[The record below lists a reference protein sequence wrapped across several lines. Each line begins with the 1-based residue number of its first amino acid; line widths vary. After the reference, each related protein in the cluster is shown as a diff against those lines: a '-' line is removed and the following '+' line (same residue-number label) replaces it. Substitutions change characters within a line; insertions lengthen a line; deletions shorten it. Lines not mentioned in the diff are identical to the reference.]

1 MAFLP
6 LITAGLSIAGGVIG
20 KRNADAEAKT
30 IRALGKVEA
39 EDRRRQTRRLLASQ
53 KVAFA
58 KAGVA
63 TNQGTPLD
71 VMGDTVAEEEL
82 AALRIRFGRKS
93 QSEAIKRQG
102 DLALFQ
108 GIVSGAGTILGS
120 LDPSVFS
127 SKPKAGPSKAAVN
140 GAMTFDSRADMAN
153 RFDVQP
159 FGRLGR

>member
-6 LITAGLSIAGGVIG
+6 LVTAGLSIAGGVIG
-20 KRNADAEAKT
+20 KQNADADAAVL
-30 IRALGKVEA
+30 RSLGKAEA
-39 EDRRRQTRRLLASQ
+39 GDRRRQTRRLLASQ

-63 TNQGTPLD
+63 TNVGTPLD

-93 QSEAIKRQG
+93 ESNSLKRAG

-108 GIVSGAGTILGS
+108 GIASGAGTVLGS
-120 LDPSVFS
+120 IDPDIFGSA
-127 SKPKAGPSKAAVN
+127 SKPNKSTPGEPYEV
-140 GAMTFDSRADMAN
+140 GLEF
-153 RFDVQP
+153 
-159 FGRLGR
+159 